1 MHGDRSSVSGA
12 RRWVVKI
19 GSSVLT
25 ANGQGLDL
33 EVIASLVSQVVA
45 LRNSGAEV
53 VLVSSGAVAA
63 GLVRLGWR
71 ERPASVAGLQAAAA
85 VGQSSLARAWEAA
98 FEQHDV
104 IAAQILLSHADV
116 RARDRYLNARAALG
130 ELLGKSVVPIINE
143 NDTVVTDEIRL
154 GDNDTLGA
162 LVANLI
168 DADVLVL
175 LTDQNGLYDR
185 HPGQH
190 ADARLIDWAD
200 VNDLALDSMA
210 GEAGALGR
218 GGMRTKL
225 SAARLAA
232 RSGTTTVIACGTQNG
247 VLPALGRGECL
258 GTLLHTT
265 RRPQSARKQW
275 LASILHAQGSLVLDD
290 GAVKG
295 VTDDRKSLLPVGVTE
310 VQGTFARGAM
320 VRCVDTAGREVA
332 RGLVNYSDRE
342 ASLLVGCSSREIADR
357 LGYGGDPEMI
367 HRDNLVMVS

>member
-1 MHGDRSSVSGA
+1 
-12 RRWVVKI
+12 
-19 GSSVLT
+19 
-25 ANGQGLDL
+25 
-33 EVIASLVSQVVA
+33 
-45 LRNSGAEV
+45 
-53 VLVSSGAVAA
+53 
-63 GLVRLGWR
+63 
-71 ERPASVAGLQAAAA
+71 
-85 VGQSSLARAWEAA
+85 
-98 FEQHDV
+98 
-104 IAAQILLSHADV
+104 
-116 RARDRYLNARAALG
+116 
-130 ELLGKSVVPIINE
+130 
-143 NDTVVTDEIRL
+143 
-154 GDNDTLGA
+154 
-162 LVANLI
+162 
-168 DADVLVL
+168 L

>member
-1 MHGDRSSVSGA
+1 MSRGDRSPVSGA

-25 ANGQGLDL
+25 ADGQGLDL
-33 EVIASLVSQVVA
+33 DIIAKLVNQVVS

-63 GLVRLGWR
+63 GLSRLGLR
-71 ERPASVAGLQAAAA
+71 ERPVIVAGLQAAAA
-85 VGQSSLARAWEAA
+85 VGQSSLARAWETG
-98 FEQHDV
+98 FEVHGV
-104 IAAQILLSHADV
+104 VAAQILLSHADI
-116 RARDRYLNARAALG
+116 RARDRYLNARAALH
-130 ELLGKSVVPIINE
+130 ELLRRSVVPIINE
-143 NDTVVTDEIRL
+143 NDTVVTEEIRL

-185 HPGQH
+185 HPGEYQ
-190 ADARLIDWAD
+190 DAKLIDWAD
-200 VNDLALDSMA
+200 VNDLALDGMA
-210 GEAGALGR
+210 GEGGALGR
-218 GGMRTKL
+218 GGMRTKV

-232 RSGTTTVIACGTQNG
+232 RSGTTTVIASGWRDD
-247 VLPALGRGECL
+247 VLPALGRGEII

-275 LASILHAQGSLVLDD
+275 LASIIHTRGVLVLDE

-295 VTDDRKSLLPVGVTE
+295 ITVDHKSLLPVGITE
-310 VQGTFARGAM
+310 VRGAFVRGDL
-320 VRCVDTAGREVA
+320 VRCVAADGREVA
-332 RGLVNYSDRE
+332 RGLINYDDRE
-342 ASLLVGCSSREIADR
+342 AALLTGCLSAEISDR

-367 HRDNLVMVS
+367 HRDNLVMV